1 MGSWNG
7 IGSWNGNG
15 IKNGNGNGKG
25 NRKHNG
31 IPFQEDDSKI
41 SPSPFSRQGQAYSLQ
56 GHPPHDI

>member
-1 MGSWNG
+1 M
-7 IGSWNGNG
+7 GSWNGNG

-25 NRKHNG
+25 KRNHNG

-41 SPSPFSRQGQAYSLQ
+41 SPSPFSQQGQAYSLQ